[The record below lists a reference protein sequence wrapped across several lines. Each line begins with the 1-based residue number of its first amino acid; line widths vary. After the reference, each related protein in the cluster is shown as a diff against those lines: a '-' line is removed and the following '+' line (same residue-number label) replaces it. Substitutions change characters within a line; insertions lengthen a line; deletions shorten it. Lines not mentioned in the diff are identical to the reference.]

1 MKTVRKKI
9 LPCYF
14 EDVKIRKKN
23 FEIRKDEDDIQP
35 DDNLILCEYTQE
47 HYTGKDISRN
57 VKYVLRN
64 VPQFGLQDGY
74 CIIGFKFRNLRKEKT
89 YESSKSICCFNR

>member
-1 MKTVRKKI
+1 MKAVRKKI

-14 EDVKIRKKN
+14 EDVKTRKKN
-23 FEIRKDEDDIQP
+23 FEIKRDEDDVQP
-35 DDNLILCEYTQE
+35 GDNLILCEYTQE
-47 HYTGKDISRN
+47 HYTGREVSRK

-74 CIIGFKFRNLRKEKT
+74 CIIGF
-89 YESSKSICCFNR
+89 

>member
-1 MKTVRKKI
+1 MKAVRKKI

-23 FEIRKDEDDIQP
+23 FEIRRDEDDMQP
-35 DDNLILCEYTQE
+35 GDNLILCEYTQE
-47 HYTGKDISRN
+47 HYTGREVSRK

-74 CIIGFKFRNLRKEKT
+74 CIIGF
-89 YESSKSICCFNR
+89 

>member
-1 MKTVRKKI
+1 MLFRRCENK
-9 LPCYF
+9 
-14 EDVKIRKKN
+14 EKN

-35 DDNLILCEYTQE
+35 GDNLILCEYTQD
-47 HYTGKDISRN
+47 HYTGREISRN

-74 CIIGFKFRNLRKEKT
+74 CIIGFLNLEFKGKKHGMVRT
-89 YESSKSICCFNR
+89 L

>member
-1 MKTVRKKI
+1 MKAVRKKI
-9 LPCYF
+9 RPCYF

-23 FEIRKDEDDIQP
+23 FEIRRDEDDVQP
-35 DDNLILCEYTQE
+35 GDNLILCEYTQE
-47 HYTGKDISRN
+47 HYTGREVSRK

-74 CIIGFKFRNLRKEKT
+74 CIIGF
-89 YESSKSICCFNR
+89 